1 MRTVILAFVLA
12 LLSTAVVSGSV
23 RLVVAQEKIYF
34 RSDGS
39 VDPPTAPIQR
49 DGNIYT
55 FTDNIY
61 DEIVVERDN
70 IVVDGAGYTL
80 QGKRAYYSKGIY
92 LTGRSNVTIR
102 NVEIKTFF
110 FGIWLE
116 KSSNNSIFE
125 NKITNNK
132 GGIWLSDSSN
142 HNSISENN
150 VTANLNYGIYIGHS
164 SSNSIST
171 NSVAATIYYGIC
183 LEHSSSNNISGN
195 NITNN
200 DYGIKLSLSSNK
212 NNAYG
217 NSIKNNLYGILL
229 WKSSGNAIYGNDI
242 ANNDRG
248 IALTKSSDNII
259 YHNNFMDN
267 TEQAYSYNSTNVWD
281 NGHPFGGNYW
291 SHYTGEDR
299 NGDSIGDTS
308 YVIDQNN
315 QDNYPLMIPWNPTWS
330 PKPPVEIPFWSQ
342 WWFWAIAVIGIVV
355 LAGAAYFLRGAL
367 KNKGMWRFTGD
378 ISTYRG
384 FESHPPHHLPNPSHF
399 TGGFI
404 WAS

>member
-1 MRTVILAFVLA
+1 LNMRTVILAFVLV
-12 LLSTAVVSGSV
+12 LLSTAVVTGSV
-23 RLVVAQEKIYF
+23 RLVVAQGKIYF

-39 VDPPTAPIQR
+39 VDPPTASIQR

-55 FTDNIY
+55 FTGDVY

-80 QGKRAYYSKGIY
+80 QGKRAYYSRGIY

-116 KSSNNSIFE
+116 KSSNNSIFG
-125 NKITNNK
+125 NKIINNK

-142 HNSISENN
+142 HNAISGNN

-164 SSNSIST
+164 LSNNISGNSI
-171 NSVAATIYYGIC
+171 AANIYYGIC
-183 LEHSSSNNISGN
+183 LEYSLSNCISGN

-212 NNAYG
+212 NGVYG

-229 WKSSGNAIYGNDI
+229 WKSLSNAIYGNDI

-248 IALTKSSDNII
+248 IALTKSSDNIV
-259 YHNNFMDN
+259 YHNNFVDN
-267 TEQAYSYNSTNVWD
+267 TEQVYNYNSTNIWD
-281 NGHPFGGNYW
+281 NGYPSGGNYW
-291 SHYTGEDR
+291 GSYTGEDR
-299 NGDSIGDTS
+299 NGDGVGDTPC
-308 YVIDQNN
+308 VIDVNN
-315 QDNYPLMIPWNPTWS
+315 QDNYPLMNSWNPTWS
-330 PKPPVEIPFWSQ
+330 PKPPVEIPFWAQ
-342 WWFWAIAVIGIVV
+342 WWFWTIVAIGIVV
-355 LAGAAYFLRGAL
+355 LAGAYLL
-367 KNKGMWRFTGD
+367 KVCAKKQRNVELSG
-378 ISTYRG
+378 
-384 FESHPPHHLPNPSHF
+384 
-399 TGGFI
+399 
-404 WAS
+404 